1 MFRRVSRGLPQ
12 RIRTGGDGCLTASL
26 LARLGWLNRSLTV
39 AARLAIPLPYGRGS
53 VGFSASLRARLGWLE
68 LLDDLFASLWDKDLN
83 LRRTR
88 YAAAVAL
95 SMALGAS
102 VVLADGL
109 SPAEQATAR
118 RIVAA
123 ALADD
128 GAYLKLQELC
138 DGIGHRLGG
147 SAGLDAA
154 TRWALRT
161 MRADGHENVRLEPVM
176 VPKWV
181 RGRESCEMVAP
192 RRQPLAMLGL
202 GYSEGTPPAG
212 ISAPVVVVRDK
223 AELDAL
229 GNAARGKIVLF
240 NNVMPPYTRE
250 AGTGYG
256 RAVQYRAFGAQWAAE
271 KGAVACLIRSVT
283 ARSLR
288 SPHTGMMRYDDAAVR
303 IPAAA
308 LAIEDAEMI
317 ARLAAR
323 GIEVRVN
330 LKMEARL
337 AGEAPSA
344 NVIAELRGAT
354 HPEEIVVI
362 GGHIDS
368 WDVGQ
373 GAHDDGAGCVMAMQ
387 ALTLLRKLNLR
398 PRRTI
403 RVVLWTGEEIGLIG
417 AKRYA
422 EDHADEL
429 ARHVAA
435 IEADIGCFRP
445 TGYGVDCRDKG
456 RRGCGGEA
464 TAGHARRVRVH
475 RSIGGFSGAVRA
487 RRVAAQAAWRV
498 GAGARDR
505 SVGLFRLSPHPRGHA
520 RQNQSARLA
529 AQCGDHGRRGPR
541 DRRSAGAF
549 R

>member
-1 MFRRVSRGLPQ
+1 
-12 RIRTGGDGCLTASL
+12 
-26 LARLGWLNRSLTV
+26 
-39 AARLAIPLPYGRGS
+39 
-53 VGFSASLRARLGWLE
+53 
-68 LLDDLFASLWDKDLN
+68 
-83 LRRTR
+83 
-88 YAAAVAL
+88 
-95 SMALGAS
+95 MALGAS

-456 RRGCGGEA
+456 RRGVAEKHLRAMLDACA
-464 TAGHARRVRVH
+464 
-475 RSIGGFSGAVRA
+475 SIG
-487 RRVAAQAAWRV
+487 
-498 GAGARDR
+498 
-505 SVGLFRLSPHPRGHA
+505 RLEVFPG
-520 RQNQSARLA
+520 QSAPDVSPLKP
-529 AQCGDHGRRGPR
+529 HGVLVLGHETDPSGYFDYHHTHADTLDKINPR
-541 DRRSAGAF
+541 DLQHNVAIMAVVAHAIADLPVRFGESGR
-549 R
+549 